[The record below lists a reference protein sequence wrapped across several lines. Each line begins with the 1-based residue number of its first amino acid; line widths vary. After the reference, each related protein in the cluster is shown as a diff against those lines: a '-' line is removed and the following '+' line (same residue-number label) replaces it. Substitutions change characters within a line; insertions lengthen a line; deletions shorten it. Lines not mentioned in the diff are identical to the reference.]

1 MQEAMKCFNLVF
13 YTSLIDWGSDVVQES
28 VGVIQV
34 TGPGAAH
41 TEDDDQEE
49 DGGGGAHQDPDHEG
63 DPLHLLHLHPVTG
76 AAQLPTGAAILRR
89 ERCNE

>member
-1 MQEAMKCFNLVF
+1 MIILAF
-13 YTSLIDWGSDVVQES
+13 SLDVLGLS
-28 VGVIQV
+28 GGGGG

-41 TEDDDQEE
+41 AEDDDQEE

-89 ERCNE
+89 ERCEMSRVTGS